1 MPVRPTGMQVRK
13 GSKKSF
19 ILFRTTILS
28 STTLIRGLAFLPAAP
43 YFTPVKSLL
52 FFFVGLFVLLGC
64 ESVLGQGGD
73 STRAYF
79 MDARFHT
86 GKILDNIPTS
96 QSTVR
101 PFMAELDLSIIKNE
115 QRVWDYA
122 NCYAKNGLALS
133 YIDFGDASLLGKAAG
148 LSIFTEPH
156 VVRSQRFLF
165 TFRAGAGFSY
175 LSKLYNADTNPDNVY
190 FSQHISFLLLLNPTL
205 YYVVHPRWR
214 ILGGVQFSHI
224 SNGGSTWPNWGIN
237 IVSANVGVSY
247 AVRPLELRPRTRKP
261 FTDRGLK
268 VITHLFG
275 GSHTSD
281 PTRTEPSKKRFAGGV
296 NVGVI
301 KPLGRVCSMGVGT
314 EFFYDGVS
322 KLLEA
327 QNNKPYNTFVASVSL
342 QNYFFFGK
350 ILFGQQLAYY
360 VTPHHPNP
368 DSNLYQH
375 YLLEYRIKGPWY
387 AGISLHAHGKISDF
401 MALTTGVIF

>member
-1 MPVRPTGMQVRK
+1 M
-13 GSKKSF
+13 F
-19 ILFRTTILS
+19 LC
-28 STTLIRGLAFLPAAP
+28 GLAFLPAAT

-52 FFFVGLFVLLGC
+52 FFIVGWFVLFGC
-64 ESVLGQGGD
+64 EKVLGQEGD

-79 MDARFHT
+79 IDARFHT
-86 GKILDNIPTS
+86 GKILDHIPTDY
-96 QSTVR
+96 STVR
-101 PFMAELDLSIIKNE
+101 SPFMAELDFSILKNE

-133 YIDFGDASLLGKAAG
+133 YIDFGDARLLGKAAG
-148 LSIFTEPH
+148 LTIFTEPY
-156 VVRSQRFLF
+156 VVHSQRFLF

-175 LSKLYNADTNPDNVY
+175 LSKLYNADSNPENIY

-205 YYVVHPRWR
+205 YYVIHPRWR
-214 ILGGVQFSHI
+214 ILGGVQLSHI

-237 IVSANVGVSY
+237 IVTANVGVSY
-247 AVRPLELRPRTRKP
+247 AVRPLELKSRTRKP
-261 FTDRGLK
+261 FTDRSLK

-281 PTRTEPSKKRFAGGV
+281 PTDTEPSKKRFAGGV
-296 NVGVI
+296 NVGVV
-301 KPLGRVCSMGVGT
+301 KPLGRVCSIGLGT

-322 KLLEA
+322 NVLEA

-360 VTPHHPNP
+360 VSPHHPNP
-368 DSNLYQH
+368 DNNLYQH
-375 YLLEYRIKGPWY
+375 YLLEYRITGPLY
-387 AGISLHAHGKISDF
+387 AGISLHTHGKVSDF
-401 MALTTGVIF
+401 LALTAGVIF